1 MCPLLKLLGGGDP
14 SQERNDVMEDA
25 TSSISSLAR
34 LPWESKVA
42 TTSGENF
49 DKATSTPTLQLYEF
63 EACPF
68 CRRVREAM
76 TELDLSTEVLKHVLQ

>member
-14 SQERNDVMEDA
+14 SQERNDVMEVA

-49 DKATSTPTLQLYEF
+49 DKATSERFQRRYRMGGTPYLLWSAVACLYDE
-63 EACPF
+63 E
-68 CRRVREAM
+68 
-76 TELDLSTEVLKHVLQ
+76 